1 MFHIEIT
8 LKKVYNE
15 KKLMR
20 TRSDRTENINMQ
32 DIHNP
37 QKIKI
42 KNKNIYMTRQR
53 KFNSNK
59 LLIHEKLNGSNDRH

>member
-42 KNKNIYMTRQR
+42 KTFI
-53 KFNSNK
+53 
-59 LLIHEKLNGSNDRH
+59 